1 MSPYTFYFLPTTH
14 EMIDLVHLFFI
25 VLHHSFVLIFSYKC
39 IVFPKGDK
47 LLVEGDCFLLRWV
60 IHAC

>member
-25 VLHHSFVLIFSYKC
+25 VLYQSFVLIFSYKC
-39 IVFPKGDK
+39 IIFPKGDK
-47 LLVEGDCFLLRWV
+47 LLVEGDYF
-60 IHAC
+60 